1 MQDVKVL
8 NEYAMKLFVAKIKD
22 LGEIYKLYHLNAL
35 PLIKGLRSKGVV
47 ISDRTFIEKMPKLFS
62 AYLALYGVTLDNVTN
77 AVYDL
82 IIFMART
89 KDELNSVNK
98 AIEESLGEVAELAKK
113 LERAKEYIRAGNLQS
128 AKEELQNLLNTDIN
142 SIIQK
147 AAWMRPRVEA
157 IMATARQYLEKINTI
172 MQQIAALKGEEQ

>member
-1 MQDVKVL
+1 
-8 NEYAMKLFVAKIKD
+8 
-22 LGEIYKLYHLNAL
+22 
-35 PLIKGLRSKGVV
+35 
-47 ISDRTFIEKMPKLFS
+47 
-62 AYLALYGVTLDNVTN
+62 
-77 AVYDL
+77 
-82 IIFMART
+82 MART